1 MMRATLGNKAAI
13 QAFRNG
19 KRPFPDGTIIVR
31 LAWDYVS
38 SAENNKA
45 IGQQQ
50 SFVAGHPKNGLQFMV
65 KDTKKYALTGGWGY
79 GQLNDGKPASN
90 LVHTTCAPCHQA
102 AKNHDFVFSTY
113 AP

>member
-1 MMRATLGNKAAI
+1 MITVAHEESKQNDLRAILGNKAAV
-13 QAFRNG
+13 QAFR
-19 KRPFPDGTIIVR
+19 KRPFPDGTIIAR

-45 IGQQQ
+45 FGQQQ

-79 GQLNDGKPASN
+79 VKVNDGKPASN
-90 LVHTTCAPCHQA
+90 QVHATCAPCHERA
-102 AKNHDFVFSTY
+102 
-113 AP
+113 